1 MIWRAAISRKIIYFL
16 KWLYIIVM
24 IILSSTPQ
32 RQSLSDKIP
41 AIRLNE
47 NVREDPYA
55 NPNTNTLG
63 NSIDTKG
70 EGNLNIWQQRKSFFV
85 LCRLTFCVFALG
97 SHTLSAYAGFW
108 LLFRGSHPIEQTFNL
123 HTFTCNWNIMFGRLP
138 YPHRLKVSCLL
149 YVWPLKTLCSV

>member
-16 KWLYIIVM
+16 KWLYIIVT
-24 IILSSTPQ
+24 IILSATPQ
-32 RQSLSDKIP
+32 RQNLSHNIP

-47 NVREDPYA
+47 NVSLMQIPTPTLLATASTQRER
-55 NPNTNTLG
+55 G
-63 NSIDTKG
+63 
-70 EGNLNIWQQRKSFFV
+70 IWTFDNNASLFFV

-123 HTFTCNWNIMFGRLP
+123 YTFTCNWNTYNVRPPPIHTETKSFVLTFCMAP
-138 YPHRLKVSCLL
+138 
-149 YVWPLKTLCSV
+149 